1 MMDRERPD
9 ADGESLDTEFVGMV
23 DKMGPRAVAAALGA
37 GESTVYAQAD
47 KIRKGEGSLSGKVLR
62 KFLEYERRVQALA
75 APEDR
80 PEQGGADWR
89 PQPPERRRRR
99 TPEERTDGKP
109 VDWGSVAITEERRRL
124 RVAADRHAGLIDH
137 GAVGNRGRVGRLGG
151 VVPDHPY
158 DDEGA
163 FFGPEAAELLQT
175 RGHLQRLV
183 EQACR
188 SNRLLTPYEGS
199 VCEQIRLRAQ
209 IGLKGIECILIDDH
223 GLTLPP
229 HTAPYDD
236 MQRLDAIE
244 TLSSDI
250 QAFEVARSRERRAQT
265 ALDWLLG
272 CVWWPLRAW
281 PRPADSGRRRRG
293 QGATEVLRYVDSRAY
308 AVASRYPSYEELV
321 EDLPHQREY
330 MDFLLRCPMPSRWF
344 RPYERFLHDL
354 MLIET
359 RIELLLVEYSVVRPR
374 ATSTPRLHKTDDPA
388 VLTGVVAE
396 IYELMLRVEY
406 MRGLKFVVNILL
418 FAPWWIVRPLTLLL
432 PSFERKRV

>member
-9 ADGESLDTEFVGMV
+9 ADGESLDNAFLDLVE
-23 DKMGPRAVAAALGA
+23 KWGPRAVKDTLG
-37 GESTVYAQAD
+37 GGLSTIYAQA
-47 KIRKGEGSLSGKVLR
+47 KNIREGRGPLSGEVR
-62 KFLEYERRVQALA
+62 TRFLEYQRSLEDLA

-80 PEQGGADWR
+80 PEQDGVDWT
-89 PQPPERRRRR
+89 PQPPECING
-99 TPEERTDGKP
+99 TPA
-109 VDWGSVAITEERRRL
+109 DWGSVGLTDERRRL

-158 DDEGA
+158 DDEEA
-163 FFGPEAAELLQT
+163 FFGPEVAELLQT
-175 RGHLQRLV
+175 RRHLQRLV

-229 HTAPYDD
+229 HTAPYSD

-308 AVASRYPSYEELV
+308 AVASRYPTYEELV

-354 MLIET
+354 MRIET

-396 IYELMLRVEY
+396 IYDLMLRVEY